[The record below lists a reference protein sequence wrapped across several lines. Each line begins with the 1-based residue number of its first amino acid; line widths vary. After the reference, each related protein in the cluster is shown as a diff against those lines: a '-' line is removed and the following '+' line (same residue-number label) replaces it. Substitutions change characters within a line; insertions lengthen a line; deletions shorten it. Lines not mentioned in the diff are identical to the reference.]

1 MRDDAADA
9 GVAGVSVVCLR
20 TRDAAAIGQRHPWR
34 LRYRPTLTAL
44 LMALS
49 TPLWAQW
56 VTVDPTFPTGSGPNA
71 FVRTV
76 AVQPNGQIL
85 VAGTFTNI
93 SGSLRPYIARLG
105 TNGVVDAGFV
115 AQVSAEPTRVQPLL
129 DGRIL
134 ISGSFSNVNGVACAG
149 LARLQVDGTLD
160 SSFVPPSGLSAAGSV
175 AGLAASNGMV
185 WVTGTFTSLGGLPRN
200 RMARLLPDGTVDPS
214 FQSPFAATNTVAL
227 LALQADGKPLIS
239 GTFTNLPGASV
250 TNLVRLNLDGSVDAS
265 FVARLAPGERVIR
278 GLLMPDGRLV
288 AAVAVYADFGM
299 ATVPPHLVRLG
310 LDGSLDTTF
319 NVTFEAPGF
328 PWSST
333 VYALGLQPDGRILVS
348 GTFLRVNGVSRGKIA
363 RLAPDGTLDFC
374 FDVAMGGEWTPLA
387 VAPGLDGS
395 VVVGG
400 SFSGLQGQSHPYLLR
415 LLPPSGCAQGVI
427 EMAVPAVQFRE
438 DALRAIIPVV
448 RHGGADLEQSF
459 VFTTRDGSA
468 HAGTDYQATSG
479 TVRFA
484 RGDRSQ
490 FITVP
495 LYSDNVAEGPETF
508 EVQLTQANDGS
519 ALGTL
524 TNVVVTLTD
533 APAGT
538 AGAPDSNFVVQLDG
552 AVQAI
557 LPLADGRAVVAGTF
571 TNVNGQFSPNL
582 ARLRADGTLELGFLH
597 SKPLDGDVRSVA
609 MDSAGRLLVAGY
621 FQHVDGLWR
630 PGLARFGSDGTLD
643 NTFAPFDAAPTNA
656 YGGVTLEAVTVLAD
670 GGIVCSATVPGA
682 DYDSYDVLL
691 KLSAAGV
698 VDSGFTN
705 RVPPE
710 VEARPLQAAPDG
722 DFFLFGLGFGST
734 LSRLHPDGTLNLDFV
749 PPADR
754 QSTYYNGDLNLLP
767 DGRVMVAG
775 LASAYYGLLS
785 AGPLWRLNPDG
796 SLDAGFIVSN
806 SAASFGLQSA
816 DAISTAPDGRVL
828 VAGAF
833 STGSSSVWTLRR
845 LNADG
850 SPDWSFDPGTG
861 FTVAPTSGY
870 PSVNALAALPGGGW
884 LAGGEFG
891 SYNGFNQ
898 RYLVKV
904 LPESLVQPH
913 TFAFAVTN
921 VSLLETNTVLTFEI
935 RRRGDAS
942 VPASVTVFTQD
953 GTATAGSD
961 YLPLN
966 TNLTFAAGE
975 WSKTVSVAVLDDA
988 VVEATE
994 QFNLRLTN
1002 ATGGFSLGQPSTIT
1016 ISIQNNDAGV
1026 EFIQDQFSAVEEDGY
1041 ALVVIQWSGALSTNL
1056 QAQVRIV
1063 PITGSS
1069 NDLGVSSLSVRYGTG
1084 TRYSTNALF
1093 IPVNDDAQHEPTRQF
1108 RLELSGSSNL
1118 YVGPRSNAMLV
1129 LNDGDFTTTPA
1140 RGVAGVIEAIAN
1152 APAGGVYLAGDFSSV
1167 HGVPRSRV
1175 ARLLPDGEVDTSFS
1189 PREGPDADVTAL
1201 AVQPDGKVLIAG
1213 AFANVAG
1220 APRAGLARLNADG
1233 SLDPSF
1239 DPSLGVRNTNGTAFV
1254 RVLLPQSDGSVW
1266 VGGTFTHV
1274 GNRYGQHLAKL
1285 LTNGVV
1291 DTTFT
1296 SPFRASALVPWPNP
1310 TRDASAVYSLVK
1322 QPDGQLVAGGT
1333 FYVSVGTYI
1342 SAQVSVVRLSQTGL
1356 VDSSSTNTMRTI
1368 DVAYSLALTPEGKI
1382 LVGGAYVTNWVAV
1395 WRLGTN
1401 GATDAAFRIR
1411 NAPTIS
1417 LSGYSSEVRQLLV
1430 QPDGRILFSAAI
1442 FVMGSGGPFK
1452 GPSSLD
1458 HVIVGRLL
1466 ADGTWDS
1473 SFTSLTCATPLLR
1486 QTGPFWFNSPTFVSS
1501 LGPELMVPS
1510 MALTRQPDGV
1520 LVLAGAFD
1528 SINGEPRRRLA
1539 RVDPDGSLRG
1549 RLLLELNAGTPL
1561 RLSLPAE
1568 VEFPYVLETSP
1579 DLTHWSG
1586 WLQDDYP
1593 WWPVDLWLTPSDPAR
1608 FFRARPAP

>member
-1 MRDDAADA
+1 
-9 GVAGVSVVCLR
+9 
-20 TRDAAAIGQRHPWR
+20 
-34 LRYRPTLTAL
+34 
-44 LMALS
+44 
-49 TPLWAQW
+49 
-56 VTVDPTFPTGSGPNA
+56 
-71 FVRTV
+71 
-76 AVQPNGQIL
+76 
-85 VAGTFTNI
+85 
-93 SGSLRPYIARLG
+93 
-105 TNGVVDAGFV
+105 
-115 AQVSAEPTRVQPLL
+115 
-129 DGRIL
+129 
-134 ISGSFSNVNGVACAG
+134 
-149 LARLQVDGTLD
+149 
-160 SSFVPPSGLSAAGSV
+160 
-175 AGLAASNGMV
+175 
-185 WVTGTFTSLGGLPRN
+185 
-200 RMARLLPDGTVDPS
+200 
-214 FQSPFAATNTVAL
+214 
-227 LALQADGKPLIS
+227 
-239 GTFTNLPGASV
+239 
-250 TNLVRLNLDGSVDAS
+250 
-265 FVARLAPGERVIR
+265 
-278 GLLMPDGRLV
+278 
-288 AAVAVYADFGM
+288 
-299 ATVPPHLVRLG
+299 
-310 LDGSLDTTF
+310 
-319 NVTFEAPGF
+319 
-328 PWSST
+328 
-333 VYALGLQPDGRILVS
+333 
-348 GTFLRVNGVSRGKIA
+348 
-363 RLAPDGTLDFC
+363 
-374 FDVAMGGEWTPLA
+374 
-387 VAPGLDGS
+387 
-395 VVVGG
+395 
-400 SFSGLQGQSHPYLLR
+400 LLR

-597 SKPLDGDVRSVA
+597 SKPLDGDVMSVA
-609 MDSAGRLLVAGY
+609 MDGAGRLLVAGY

-1510 MALTRQPDGV
+1510 VALTRQPDGV

>member
-1 MRDDAADA
+1 MNGLAEGISGRGKPSAWP
-9 GVAGVSVVCLR
+9 CLL
-20 TRDAAAIGQRHPWR
+20 IE
-34 LRYRPTLTAL
+34 PTLLPERRALGLGLAL
-44 LMALS
+44 LLAVTMPMS
-49 TPLWAQW
+49 AQW
-56 VTVDPTFPTGSGPNA
+56 VAVDPAFPSGSGPNA

-76 AVQPNGQIL
+76 AVQADGQIL
-85 VAGTFTNI
+85 VGGTFTNI

-115 AQVSAEPTRVQPLL
+115 TQLSAEATRVQPLL

-134 ISGSFSNVNGVACAG
+134 ISGSFSNANGVACPG

-160 SSFVPPSGLSAAGSV
+160 SSFVPPSGLSASGSV
-175 AGLAASNGMV
+175 ACLAGSNGLV
-185 WVTGTFTSLGGLPRN
+185 WVTGTFTNLGGLPRN
-200 RMARLLPDGTVDPS
+200 RLARLLPDGTVDPA

-227 LALQADGKPLIS
+227 VALQADGKPFIS
-239 GTFTNLPGASV
+239 GPFSNLAGALV
-250 TNLVRLNLDGSVDAS
+250 TNLVRLNVDGTVDAS

-278 GLLMPDGRLV
+278 GLLMPDGGLV
-288 AAVAVYADFGM
+288 AAVAGYADYGI
-299 ATVPPHLVRLG
+299 AITTPHLVRFNS
-310 LDGSLDTTF
+310 DGSLDPAF
-319 NVTFEAPGF
+319 NVTFESPGF
-328 PWSST
+328 LWNST
-333 VYALGLQPDGRILVS
+333 VYAMALQPDGRILVS

-415 LLPPSGCAQGVI
+415 LLPPAGCAQGVI

-459 VFTTRDGSA
+459 AFTTRDGSA

-490 FITVP
+490 FISIP
-495 LYSDNVAEGPETF
+495 IYSDGVTEGPETF
-508 EVQLTQANDGS
+508 EVQLTQANDG
-519 ALGTL
+519 ANFGDL

-538 AGAPDSNFVVQLDG
+538 AGAPDTNFVVQLDG

-597 SKPLDGDVRSVA
+597 SKPMDGDVRSVA
-609 MDSAGRLLVAGY
+609 MDGAGRLLVAGY

-643 NTFAPFDAAPTNA
+643 NTFAPFDAAPINA

-698 VDSGFTN
+698 VDSAFTN
-705 RVPPE
+705 QVPPE
-710 VEARPLQAAPDG
+710 VVARRLQAAPDG
-722 DFFLFGLGFGST
+722 DFFLLVLGLGST
-734 LSRLHPDGTLNLDFV
+734 LTRLHPDGTLNLGFV
-749 PPADR
+749 PPADH
-754 QSTYYNGDLNLLP
+754 QSTYYVGDLNLLP
-767 DGRVMVAG
+767 DGRVTEAG

-785 AGPLWRLNPDG
+785 VGPLWRFNPDG
-796 SLDAGFIVSN
+796 SLDAGFSISN
-806 SAASFGLQSA
+806 SAASLGTLQSV

-828 VAGAF
+828 VSGSFA
-833 STGSSSVWTLRR
+833 SGSSSVRSLRR

-850 SPDWSFDPGTG
+850 SADWSFDQGTG
-861 FTVAPTSGY
+861 FVASSSSG
-870 PSVNALAALPGGGW
+870 SATINALAALPAGGW
-884 LAGGEFG
+884 LAGGDFA

-898 RYLVKV
+898 RYLVKL
-904 LPESLVQPH
+904 LPEGLFRPL
-913 TFAFAVTN
+913 TFAFTVTN
-921 VSLLETNTVLTFEI
+921 VSIMESNTVLTFEV
-935 RRRGDAS
+935 RRYGDAS

-966 TNLTFAAGE
+966 TNLTFVAGE
-975 WSKTVSVAVLDDA
+975 WSKTVSVAILDDA
-988 VVEATE
+988 IPEATE
-994 QFNLRLTN
+994 TFTLRLTN
-1002 ATGGFSLGQPSTIT
+1002 ATSGFSLGQPSSIT

-1026 EFIQDQFSAVEEDGY
+1026 EFIQDQFSAVEEDAY

-1069 NDLGVSSLSVRYGTG
+1069 NDLGVSSLLVRYGTG
-1084 TRYSTNALF
+1084 ARYSTNALF
-1093 IPVNDDAQHEPTRQF
+1093 IPVNDDAQHEATRQF

-1118 YVGPRSNAMLV
+1118 YIGPRSNALLV
-1129 LNDGDFTTTPA
+1129 LNDGDFATTPA
-1140 RGVAGVIEAIAN
+1140 RGVAGVVEAIAN

-1175 ARLLPDGEVDTSFS
+1175 ARLLPDGEVDTSFT
-1189 PREGPDADVTAL
+1189 PREGPDADVTAV
-1201 AVQPDGKVLIAG
+1201 AVQADGKVLIAG

-1220 APRAGLARLNADG
+1220 TPRAGLARLNADG

-1239 DPSLGVRNTNGTAFV
+1239 DPGLGVRNTNGTAFV
-1254 RVLLPQSDGSVW
+1254 RVLLPQGDGSVW
-1266 VGGTFTHV
+1266 VGGAFTHV
-1274 GNRYGQHLAKL
+1274 NNRYGRHLAKL

-1296 SPFRASALVPWPNP
+1296 SPFCTPTSLPYPNP
-1310 TRDASAVYSLVK
+1310 IPVDYSAVYSLV
-1322 QPDGQLVAGGT
+1322 QQADGKLVAGGVLYT
-1333 FYVSVGTYI
+1333 GT
-1342 SAQVSVVRLSQTGL
+1342 SGTQNSVVRLSQTGVL
-1356 VDSSSTNTMRTI
+1356 DSGFSNTRTT
-1368 DVAYSLALTPEGKI
+1368 DSAYSVALTSEGKI
-1382 LVGGAYVTNWVAV
+1382 LVGGAYTTNWLAV

-1401 GATDAAFRIR
+1401 GAADATFRIR
-1411 NAPTIS
+1411 NAPS
-1417 LSGYSSEVRQLLV
+1417 MSGYSSEVRQVLV
-1430 QPDGRILFSAAI
+1430 QADGRILFSAAI
-1442 FVMGSGGPFK
+1442 FVLGSGGPFK
-1452 GPSSLD
+1452 AAGNLD

-1473 SFTSLTCATPLLR
+1473 SFTSLTCATPLLQ

-1501 LGPELMVPS
+1501 RGPELIVPS
-1510 MALTRQPDGV
+1510 VALARQPDGV
-1520 LVLAGAFD
+1520 FVLAGAFD
-1528 SINGEPRRRLA
+1528 SVNGEPRRRLA

-1549 RLLLELNAGTPL
+1549 RLLLELSAGTPL

-1579 DLTHWSG
+1579 DLAHWSA

-1593 WWPVDLWLTPSDPAR
+1593 WWPVELWLTPSDPAR

>member
-1 MRDDAADA
+1 
-9 GVAGVSVVCLR
+9 L
-20 TRDAAAIGQRHPWR
+20 
-34 LRYRPTLTAL
+34 AL
-44 LMALS
+44 LLALIS
-49 TPLWAQW
+49 PVSAQW

-76 AVQPNGQIL
+76 AVQPDGQIL
-85 VAGTFTNI
+85 VGGTFTNI

-105 TNGVVDAGFV
+105 TNGVVDAGFLT
-115 AQVSAEPTRVQPLL
+115 QLSAEATRVQPLL

-134 ISGSFSNVNGVACAG
+134 ISGSFSNVNGVACPG
-149 LARLQVDGTLD
+149 LARLQADGTLD
-160 SSFVPPSGLSAAGSV
+160 SSFVPPSGLSASGSV
-175 AGLAASNGMV
+175 AVLAASNGQV

-200 RMARLLPDGTVDPS
+200 RVARLLPDGTVDPS

-227 LALQADGKPLIS
+227 VALQADGKPLIS
-239 GTFTNLPGASV
+239 GSFTNLPGASV

-288 AAVAVYADFGM
+288 AAVAPYADFGM
-299 ATVPPHLVRLG
+299 ASAIPHLVRLG
-310 LDGSLDTTF
+310 LDGSLDPTF

-333 VYALGLQPDGRILVS
+333 VYALALQPDGRILVS
-348 GTFLRVNGVSRGKIA
+348 GTFLRVNGVSRGKLA

-415 LLPPSGCAQGVI
+415 LLPPAGCAQGVI

-459 VFTTRDGSA
+459 AFTTRDGSA
-468 HAGTDYQATSG
+468 HAGADYEATSG

-490 FITVP
+490 LISIP
-495 LYSDNVAEGPETF
+495 IYSDGVAEGPETF

-519 ALGTL
+519 ALGAL

-538 AGAPDSNFVVQLDG
+538 AGAPDTNFVVQLDG

-557 LPLADGRAVVAGTF
+557 LPLSDGRIVVAGTF

-582 ARLRADGTLELGFLH
+582 VRLRADGTLELGFLH
-597 SKPLDGDVRSVA
+597 SRPLDGDVRSVA
-609 MDSAGRLLVAGY
+609 MDSAGRLLMAGY

-682 DYDSYDVLL
+682 GYDSYDVLL

-698 VDSGFTN
+698 VDSAFTN

-710 VEARPLQAAPDG
+710 VEARPLLAAPDG

-734 LSRLHPDGTLNLDFV
+734 LSRLHSDGTLNLDFV

-767 DGRVMVAG
+767 DGRVTVAG
-775 LASAYYGLLS
+775 LASAYYGLIS

-796 SLDAGFIVSN
+796 SLDAGFNVSN
-806 SAASFGLQSA
+806 SVASFGLQSA

-861 FTVAPTSGY
+861 VTVAPTSGY

-953 GTATAGSD
+953 GTATAGTD

-994 QFNLRLTN
+994 QFSLRLTN
-1002 ATGGFSLGQPSTIT
+1002 ATGGFSLGQPSTVT
-1016 ISIQNNDAGV
+1016 ISIQNNDAGI
-1026 EFIQDQFSAVEEDGY
+1026 EFIQDQFSAVEEDAF
-1041 ALVVIQWSGALSTNL
+1041 ALVVVRWSGALSNNL

-1069 NDLGVSSLSVRYGTG
+1069 NDLGVSSLWVRYGTG
-1084 TRYSTNALF
+1084 TSYSTNALC
-1093 IPVNDDAQHEPTRQF
+1093 IPVNDDAQHESTRQF

-1118 YVGPRSNAMLV
+1118 SIGPRSNALLV

-1140 RGVAGVIEAIAN
+1140 RGVAGVVEAIAN
-1152 APAGGVYLAGDFSSV
+1152 APAGGVYLVGDFSSV

-1175 ARLLPDGEVDTSFS
+1175 ARLLPDGELDTSFT
-1189 PREGPDADVTAL
+1189 PREGPDADVTAV
-1201 AVQPDGKVLIAG
+1201 AVQADGKVLIAG
-1213 AFANVAG
+1213 AFASVAG
-1220 APRAGLARLNADG
+1220 TPRAGLARLNADG
-1233 SLDPSF
+1233 SVDPSF
-1239 DPSLGVRNTNGTAFV
+1239 DPGLGVRNTNGTAFV
-1254 RVLLPQSDGSVW
+1254 RVLLPQGDGSVW
-1266 VGGTFTHV
+1266 VGGAFTHIN
-1274 GNRYGQHLAKL
+1274 NRYGRHLAKL
-1285 LTNGVV
+1285 LTNGLA

-1296 SPFRASALVPWPNP
+1296 SPFRAATLVPWPPSP
-1310 TRDASAVYSLVK
+1310 TRDTSALYSLVK
-1322 QPDGQLVAGGT
+1322 QPEGQLVAGGA
-1333 FYVSVGTYI
+1333 FNISVGNFI
-1342 SAQVSVVRLSQTGL
+1342 STQVSVARLSQTGV

-1368 DVAYSLALTPEGKI
+1368 DVAYSLAMTAEGKI
-1382 LVGGAYVTNWVAV
+1382 LVGGAYTTNWLAV

-1401 GATDAAFRIR
+1401 GTTDTTFRIR
-1411 NAPTIS
+1411 NAPS
-1417 LSGYSSEVRQLLV
+1417 VSAYSSEVRQLLV

-1442 FVMGSGGPFK
+1442 YVLGSGKPGWAA
-1452 GPSSLD
+1452 GNLD
-1458 HVIVGRLL
+1458 HVIVGRVL
-1466 ADGTWDS
+1466 ADGSWDS
-1473 SFTSLTCATPLLR
+1473 SFAPLTCALPLL
-1486 QTGPFWFNSPTFVSS
+1486 QETGPFWFNSPTFIRS
-1501 LGPELMVPS
+1501 LGPELIVPS
-1510 MALTRQPDGV
+1510 VALARQADGV

-1539 RVDPDGSLRG
+1539 RVDPNGSLRG

-1586 WLQDDYP
+1586 WLKDDYP
-1593 WWPVDLWLTPSDPAR
+1593 WWPVELWLTPSDPAR

>member
-115 AQVSAEPTRVQPLL
+115 TQLSAEATRVQPLL
-129 DGRIL
+129 GGHIL
-134 ISGSFSNVNGVACAG
+134 ISGSFSNVNGVACPG
-149 LARLQVDGTLD
+149 LARLQADGTLD
-160 SSFVPPSGLSAAGSV
+160 SSFAPPSGLSTAGSV
-175 AGLAASNGMV
+175 AGLAASNGVV
-185 WVTGTFTSLGGLPRN
+185 WVTGAFTSLGGLPRN
-200 RMARLLPDGTVDPS
+200 SVARLLPNGAVDPS

-227 LALQADGKPLIS
+227 VALQADGKPLIS
-239 GTFTNLPGASV
+239 GSFTNLPGASV

-288 AAVAVYADFGM
+288 AAVAPYADFGM
-299 ATVPPHLVRLG
+299 ASAIPHLVRLG
-310 LDGSLDTTF
+310 LDGSLDPTF

-333 VYALGLQPDGRILVS
+333 VYALALQPDGRILVS
-348 GTFLRVNGVSRGKIA
+348 GTFLRVNGVSRGKLA

-374 FDVAMGGEWTPLA
+374 FDVAMGGEWTPLT

-415 LLPPSGCAQGVI
+415 LLLPPAGCAQGVI
-427 EMAVPAVQFRE
+427 EMAVPAVEFRE

-459 VFTTRDGSA
+459 AFTTRDGSA

-490 FITVP
+490 FISIP
-495 LYSDNVAEGPETF
+495 IYSDGLTEGPETF

-519 ALGTL
+519 VLGAL

-538 AGAPDSNFVVQLDG
+538 AGAPDTNFVVQLDG

-557 LPLADGRAVVAGTF
+557 LPLADGRVVVAGTF

-582 ARLRADGTLELGFLH
+582 TRLRADGTLEWGFLH
-597 SKPLDGDVRSVA
+597 SKPMDGDVRSVA
-609 MDSAGRLLVAGY
+609 MDGAGRLLVAGY

-682 DYDSYDVLL
+682 GYDSYDVLL
-691 KLSAAGV
+691 KLSASGV
-698 VDSGFTN
+698 VDSAFTN

-710 VEARPLQAAPDG
+710 VEARPLLAAPDG
-722 DFFLFGLGFGST
+722 GFFLFGLGFGST
-734 LSRLHPDGTLNLDFV
+734 LSRLHSDGTLNLDFV

-767 DGRVMVAG
+767 DGRVTVAG
-775 LASAYYGLLS
+775 LASAYYGLIS

-796 SLDAGFIVSN
+796 SLDAGFNVSN
-806 SAASFGLQSA
+806 SVASFGLQSA

-833 STGSSSVWTLRR
+833 STGSSTVWTLRR

-850 SPDWSFDPGTG
+850 SPDWSFDPGSG

-870 PSVNALAALPGGGW
+870 PSVNALAALPGGSW

-891 SYNGFNQ
+891 SYSGFNQ

-904 LPESLVQPH
+904 LPETLLQPH
-913 TFAFAVTN
+913 TIAFAVTN
-921 VSLLETNTVLTFEI
+921 VSLLETNTVLTFEV

-953 GTATAGSD
+953 GTATAGAD

-975 WSKTVSVAVLDDA
+975 WSRTVSVTVLDDA

-994 QFNLRLTN
+994 QFSLRLTN
-1002 ATGGFSLGQPSTIT
+1002 ATGGFSLGQPSTVT
-1016 ISIQNNDAGV
+1016 ISIQNNDAGI
-1026 EFIQDQFSAVEEDGY
+1026 EFIQDQFSAVEEDGF
-1041 ALVVIQWSGALSTNL
+1041 AMVVVRWSGALSNNL

-1069 NDLGVSSLSVRYGTG
+1069 NDLGVSSLWVRYGTG
-1084 TRYSTNALF
+1084 TSYSTNALC
-1093 IPVNDDAQHEPTRQF
+1093 IPVNDDAQHESTRQF

-1118 YVGPRSNAMLV
+1118 SIGPRSNALLV

-1140 RGVAGVIEAIAN
+1140 RGVAGVVEAIAN

-1175 ARLLPDGEVDTSFS
+1175 ARLLPDGELDASFT
-1189 PREGPDADVTAL
+1189 PREGPDADVTAV
-1201 AVQPDGKVLIAG
+1201 AVQADGKVLIAG

-1220 APRAGLARLNADG
+1220 TPRAGLARLNADG
-1233 SLDPSF
+1233 SVDSSF
-1239 DPSLGVRNTNGTAFV
+1239 DPGLGVLNTNGPAFV
-1254 RVLLPQSDGSVW
+1254 RVLLPQGDGSVW
-1266 VGGTFTHV
+1266 VGGEFTHV
-1274 GNRYGQHLAKL
+1274 NNRYGRHLAKL

-1296 SPFRASALVPWPNP
+1296 SPFRAPTLVPWPG
-1310 TRDASAVYSLVK
+1310 RIIDASALYSLVK

-1333 FYVSVGTYI
+1333 FYISVGNYI
-1342 SAQVSVVRLSQTGL
+1342 SAQVSVVRFSQAGL

-1368 DVAYSLALTPEGKI
+1368 DVAYSLAMTAEGKI
-1382 LVGGAYVTNWVAV
+1382 LVGGAYTTNWLAV

-1401 GATDAAFRIR
+1401 GTTDTTFRIR
-1411 NAPTIS
+1411 NAPAV
-1417 LSGYSSEVRQLLV
+1417 SGYSSEVRQLLV

-1442 FVMGSGGPFK
+1442 FVLGSGDPAKAAGN
-1452 GPSSLD
+1452 LD

-1466 ADGTWDS
+1466 ADGSWDS
-1473 SFTSLTCATPLLR
+1473 SFASLTCALPLLQ
-1486 QTGPFWFNSPTFVSS
+1486 QTGPYWFNSPTFVRS
-1501 LGPELMVPS
+1501 LGPELIVPS
-1510 MALTRQPDGV
+1510 VAMARQGDGV
-1520 LVLAGAFD
+1520 LVMAGAFD
-1528 SINGEPRRRLA
+1528 SVNGEPRRRLA
-1539 RVDPDGSLRG
+1539 RVDADGSLRG
-1549 RLLLELNAGTPL
+1549 RLLLELSTGAPL

-1568 VEFPYVLETSP
+1568 VEFPYVLETSS
-1579 DLTHWSG
+1579 DLTHWTA

-1593 WWPVDLWLTPSDPAR
+1593 WWPAELWLAPNEPAR